1 MDFDLNALPALLQTA
16 LDAKTP
22 LTERSAAPYA
32 QMRYPRLL
40 PLMRFSS
47 RRWRAEA
54 FGSVFCLST
63 RAMGGR
69 MQLCTFVCTPNL
81 GTDLPVLL
89 IDAMRFGK
97 KRAAFVEYYDCTA
110 HGAVCGP
117 MQAVFARFRDLP
129 DYAEKPAWYIASR
142 APYSLIKGGADGAR
156 LEAMLRETAAAYGE
170 AALSAQARRPENLA
184 GLARFAERM
193 VREGNPSSATMSRVL
208 GRAGAE
214 TFFRTAVM
222 PVSDRESFF
231 QI

>member
-1 MDFDLNALPALLQTA
+1 MDFDLAALPALLQDA
-16 LDAKTP
+16 LGAKTP
-22 LTERSAAPYA
+22 LSACSAEPYA
-32 QMRYPRLL
+32 RMQYPKLL
-40 PLMRFSS
+40 PFMRFTAKK
-47 RRWRAEA
+47 WRAEA

-63 RAMGGR
+63 RAMGGK

-110 HGAVCGP
+110 HGAIAAP
-117 MQAVFARFRDLP
+117 MQTVSARYRDLP

-142 APYSLIKGGADGAR
+142 TPYSLIKGGEDDAR
-156 LEAMLRETAAAYGE
+156 LEAMLAESVKAYGE
-170 AALSAQARRPENLA
+170 AALSAKERRPENLA
-184 GLARFAERM
+184 GLSRFADRM
-193 VREGNPSSATMSRVL
+193 VREGNPSSATMGKVL

-222 PVSDRESFF
+222 PVSEKE
-231 QI
+231 